1 MTDAIQQAIPSARGP
16 QDHAIRD
23 QILGAAHGHFRRHG
37 YGKTTVS
44 DLARDIGVSKAYIYK
59 FFDSKQGIGQAIC
72 ATLLDQILAE
82 VRKAVNES
90 DSATQKLRML
100 IETMTSS
107 TLTVCF
113 TDRQLFDLAV
123 HSCADKWPSSQAYIA
138 QIHSILAEIIAEGR
152 RTGEFERKTPLDET
166 CRAIAG
172 AMQPFVNPVMLQHNL
187 DDLARGVNEATSLI
201 LRSLAP

>member
-1 MTDAIQQAIPSARGP
+1 MTDPIQQAVSSARGP
-16 QDHAIRD
+16 QDHAVRD

-72 ATLLDQILAE
+72 ASLLDQILAE
-82 VRKAVNES
+82 VKKAV
-90 DSATQKLRML
+90 DDGGSATQKLRSL
-100 IETMTSS
+100 VETMTSS
-107 TLTVCF
+107 TLAVCF
-113 TDRQLFDLAV
+113 ADRKLFDLAV
-123 HSCADKWPSSQAYIA
+123 YSCAEKWPSSQAYIA
-138 QIHSILAEIIAEGR
+138 QIHVILAEIIAEGR
-152 RTGEFERKTPLDET
+152 KTGEFERKTPLDET